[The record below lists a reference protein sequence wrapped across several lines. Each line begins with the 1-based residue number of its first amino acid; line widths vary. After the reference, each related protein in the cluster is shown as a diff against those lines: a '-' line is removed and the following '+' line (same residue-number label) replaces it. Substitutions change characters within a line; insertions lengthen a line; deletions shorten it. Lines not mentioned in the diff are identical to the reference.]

1 MKYSDKSG
9 ARFLPIELTNV
20 DTGETQVFNTTVEV
34 SDYLGVDRNIIRHFL
49 RTGMRYEHHS
59 GFMYKLERGLN
70 QAFETKLG
78 CWIAHNRIK
87 RNMSRADL
95 GKLFEVGYGTVKGW
109 EEDGNP
115 KPHELFYL
123 EHLFG
128 EKFVEE
134 SEYFKQESL
143 DIDV

>member
-1 MKYSDKSG
+1 MEYSNNPG

-20 DTGETQVFNTTVEV
+20 DTGETQVFATTVAV
-34 SDYLGVDRNIIRHFL
+34 SDYLGVDRNVIRHFL
-49 RTGMRYEHHS
+49 RTGMRYEHYS
-59 GFMYKLERGLN
+59 GVMYTLKRGIS

-78 CWIAHNRIK
+78 CWVAHNRIK
-87 RNMSRADL
+87 RNMTRTDL
-95 GKLFEVGYGTVKGW
+95 GKIFGVGYATVKSW

-115 KPHELFYL
+115 KAHELFYL

-134 SEYFKQESL
+134 SEGFKQETL